1 MVGENTYALVTGA
14 SNGIGRAIAEEL
26 AGKGISL
33 VLTSLPGEELGSFAA
48 FVGKKYCVQTLF
60 FEKDLSETDG
70 PQSVYDFCNSKGI
83 RVSILINNA
92 GIGFEGKIEEYQP
105 EEIDLMISLNIRA
118 VTHLTRLF
126 MPLLRQNQ
134 RSYILFA
141 GSFGSYIPVAI
152 KSIYLATKSYIFYFA
167 RALQSELS
175 GTNIMISVL
184 VPSGVI
190 TNKRTIERIE
200 RSGAVSKI
208 AAITPE
214 QTARTGIRQMFR
226 GRKIIIPG
234 KLTNLIFA
242 IGAFLPMGLMI
253 IATSGLFKKPK

>member
-1 MVGENTYALVTGA
+1 MIEESTYALITGA
-14 SNGIGRAIAEEL
+14 SSGIGRAIAEEL
-26 AGKGISL
+26 AKRGISM
-33 VLTSLPGEELGSFAA
+33 VLTSLPGEELGSFAETIER
-48 FVGKKYCVQTLF
+48 KYGVQTYF
-60 FEKDLSETDG
+60 FEKDLSESDG
-70 PQSVYDFCNSKGI
+70 PQSVYDYCYSKGL

-92 GIGFEGKIEEYQP
+92 GIGFEGRIEEY
-105 EEIDLMISLNIRA
+105 ESEDIDMMISLNIRA

-126 MPLLRQNQ
+126 MPVLRLSK

-167 RALQSELS
+167 RSLQSELKGS
-175 GTNIMISVL
+175 NVVVSVL

-200 RSGAVSKI
+200 RSGAVSRI
-208 AAITPE
+208 AALTPE
-214 QTARTGIRQMFR
+214 HTARTGIRQMFR

-234 KLTNLIFA
+234 KLTNIIFA

>member
-1 MVGENTYALVTGA
+1 MIEESTYALVTGA
-14 SNGIGRAIAEEL
+14 SNGIGRAIAEDL
-26 AGKGISL
+26 AGRGINL
-33 VLTSLPGEELGSFAA
+33 VLTSLPGEELHALSEKIRKNYG
-48 FVGKKYCVQTLF
+48 VQVLF
-60 FEKDLSETDG
+60 FEKDLSESDG
-70 PQSVYDFCNSKGI
+70 PQSVHDYCKNKEI
-83 RVSILINNA
+83 RISILINNA
-92 GIGFEGKIEEYQP
+92 GIGFEGKIEDYQP
-105 EEIDLMISLNIRA
+105 KEIDLMISLNIRA

-126 MPLLRQNQ
+126 MPELRQHEK
-134 RSYILFA
+134 SYILFA

-167 RALQSELS
+167 RSLQSELK
-175 GTNIMISVL
+175 GTPVVVSVL

-200 RSGAVSKI
+200 RSGAVSK
-208 AAITPE
+208 AAALSPE

-253 IATSGLFKKPK
+253 IATSGLFKKPR